1 MGFNTDESGRQVFDG
16 VMPHIAGA
24 SRLDLNRPGAEP
36 VSLGMFTAT
45 SFPFADAAL
54 RDPVTGA
61 VDGTLGNDRSRGHQP
76 SIFYTN
82 TGVEYWGGGRVASL
96 VHSTPDGKTDLTLP
110 DNRRF
115 YFLAG
120 TQHGPGAF
128 PAPPGGD
135 RQEMGNPTDYWWNM
149 RALLT
154 AMKNWVVDGV
164 EPPPSRYPRF
174 ADGNLV
180 PPTQVKFPAIPDVRS
195 PHDRAAGVRMANAW
209 LNDRGGEGAPLPMAV
224 PQVDADGNET
234 SGIRH
239 PEVEVPLATYTG
251 WNFTHP
257 DAGDP
262 DTLVALAG
270 SYIPFPATRAQRERM
285 KDPRLSV
292 EERYDSREDFLN
304 RIDAAARKL
313 VDQRYLLDGDQ
324 PRILERAAQHWDL
337 LMGGG

>member
-1 MGFNTDESGRQVFDG
+1 
-16 VMPHIAGA
+16 
-24 SRLDLNRPGAEP
+24 
-36 VSLGMFTAT
+36 
-45 SFPFADAAL
+45 
-54 RDPVTGA
+54 
-61 VDGTLGNDRSRGHQP
+61 
-76 SIFYTN
+76 
-82 TGVEYWGGGRVASL
+82 
-96 VHSTPDGKTDLTLP
+96 
-110 DNRRF
+110 
-115 YFLAG
+115 
-120 TQHGPGAF
+120 
-128 PAPPGGD
+128 
-135 RQEMGNPTDYWWNM
+135 
-149 RALLT
+149 
-154 AMKNWVVDGV
+154 
-164 EPPPSRYPRF
+164 
-174 ADGNLV
+174 
-180 PPTQVKFPAIPDVRS
+180 
-195 PHDRAAGVRMANAW
+195 MANAW